1 MFARRGLPAQLTGMG
16 SLLNL
21 HFTDV
26 PVTDYRTMRTG
37 DLERLRHV
45 FFGLLNEGIYLAPRG
60 MACLST
66 PMGDGE
72 IEAFVQATER
82 ALEV

>member
-1 MFARRGLPAQLTGMG
+1 MG

-21 HFTDV
+21 HFTDTAIV
-26 PVTDYRTMRTG
+26 DYRTMRTG
-37 DLERLRHV
+37 DLDRLQRV

-66 PMGDGE
+66 PMGQGE
-72 IEAFVQATER
+72 IDAFVRATER
-82 ALEV
+82 ALAV